1 MNKLYS
7 LIVLL
12 MVTTVI
18 NSFACEIC
26 GCGNSNFQIGILPT
40 FSKGFI
46 GYRYTTSRFSSH
58 LKSDASEFSHDY
70 YKTMELWGGYNFKKI
85 QVMAFMP
92 YVFSRKK
99 SDDGTTISNGVGDL
113 LVLVNYK
120 VFTSSALVNNEK
132 TTLRNDIYVGGG
144 IKLPTGANSVDTSN
158 PDFNIG
164 DFNSQAGTGSV
175 DYILNLTHNLA
186 WNKSGIVTNVAYRF
200 NTANKQDYR
209 FGNRSYIN
217 LAYYYTLTAGET
229 KIKPNVGV
237 SYQSNAINKFKG
249 AEVDG
254 SNGYNF
260 NSTVGVN
267 VLHKKVGVNAM
278 ASIPVAQNM
287 YDGQTKLQSRIVLG
301 VTYSF

>member
-1 MNKLYS
+1 
-7 LIVLL
+7 
-12 MVTTVI
+12 
-18 NSFACEIC
+18 
-26 GCGNSNFQIGILPT
+26 
-40 FSKGFI
+40 
-46 GYRYTTSRFSSH
+46 
-58 LKSDASEFSHDY
+58 
-70 YKTMELWGGYNFKKI
+70 
-85 QVMAFMP
+85 MAFMP